1 MNEKERFAAL
11 EQQIIQQNFMN
22 LKNQLATLNMQT
34 EELMKIK
41 EDLISI
47 KDIENRETFVP
58 MGAGI
63 FLESE
68 LKKPKEVILNVGA
81 NVLVKKDFDSAK
93 DILTKQIDELRNIKS
108 QLENELSKMEMGILS
123 S

>member
-1 MNEKERFAAL
+1 
-11 EQQIIQQNFMN
+11 MN